1 LKDDAFKGV
10 EKGRLNSGWVGMVEE
25 DEDIEDRERYFEE
38 GVSNMGSILR
48 SSSGL
53 TLV

>member
-1 LKDDAFKGV
+1 MKDDAFEGV
-10 EKGRLNSGWVGMVEE
+10 EKGRLNLRWVGVVEE
-25 DEDIEDRERYFEE
+25 DEDMEDRERYFEE

-48 SSSGL
+48 SSSGP